1 MAKTLTALSLT
12 ALVALALSAT
22 SALAAPSKDPVAD
35 RQAILK
41 GFGPPT
47 GEAVQMMQGKLPFD
61 LAKVQA
67 ALATY
72 QKGAPLL
79 PALFTPGTQMDAP
92 GVAKTKALP
101 AIWENK
107 ADFDGRFAKLAA
119 DSKTV
124 AAAITDE
131 DSFKANFKTV
141 LGNCG
146 GCHTTYRAKD

>member
-67 ALATY
+67 ALDY
-72 QKGAPLL
+72 M
-79 PALFTPGTQMDAP
+79 F
-92 GVAKTKALP
+92 
-101 AIWENK
+101 
-107 ADFDGRFAKLAA
+107 
-119 DSKTV
+119 
-124 AAAITDE
+124 TDE
-131 DSFKANFKTV
+131 PEEEDDPADY
-141 LGNCG
+141 L
-146 GCHTTYRAKD
+146 D